1 MSKKKTFGTNLV
13 EMKHKDFEETS
24 HVVESAFRNVWSKRG
39 WTLVEDE
46 GSKESDAERTELQVV
61 EGELPESATTSADAP
76 KPSEPAK
83 LTALKAANTPKKE
96 QG

>member
-1 MSKKKTFGTNLV
+1 MSKKTFGTNLV
-13 EMKHKDFEETS
+13 EMQKGDAKS

-46 GSKESDAERTELQVV
+46 GSKENEPSEEQ
-61 EGELPESATTSADAP
+61 
-76 KPSEPAK
+76 KPAEPAK
-83 LTALKAANTPKKE
+83 LAALKTAQKKE